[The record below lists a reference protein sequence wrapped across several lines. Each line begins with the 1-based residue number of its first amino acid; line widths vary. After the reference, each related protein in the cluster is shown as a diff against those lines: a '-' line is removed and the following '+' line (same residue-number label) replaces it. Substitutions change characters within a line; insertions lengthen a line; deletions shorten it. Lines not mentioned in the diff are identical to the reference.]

1 MKFKIDI
8 KVENPH
14 LLKDVTIYSGLLDC
28 YVSRTTLGEA
38 YGMIVTLPNFR
49 FFIPEEVLKILDKIG
64 W

>member
-8 KVENPH
+8 KVENPY

-28 YVSRTTLGEA
+28 YASQTTLGETD
-38 YGMIVTLPNFR
+38 GMIVTLPNFR